1 MKQREKYDRQSPF
14 VLTNITRAVC
24 SNNLFVSK
32 EQQSGR
38 RKLRNIREERAR
50 REKANHRCRNI

>member
-38 RKLRNIREERAR
+38 RKLRNVREERAR